1 MLENM
6 YTAHAIL
13 YRANNNE
20 GSSWAALMEE
30 EESSKITADN
40 LPKISETIDGNTKT
54 VVEYSVNESGKIVK
68 TTKIYRIERRRVSKG
83 ILRRKMWK
91 KFGDA
96 EDDRGKGKNGEGP
109 DPATTLIAD
118 EVFLTLTTNKENLEQ
133 SDNDLLKKALGP
145 KMVSCRICKGD
156 HWTTKCPFKDSVKV
170 ADLDDAKGNTAAI
183 SDSNKPELGGPPTT
197 KYIPPSLRG
206 DGAAR
211 QGESMNRSGRDDTAT
226 VRVTNL
232 SEETKEQ
239 DLRDLFG
246 HFGPIHRVYL
256 AKDKT
261 MQRSKGFAFI
271 NYYKRSDAK
280 NAIDALDGHGY
291 DHLILKVEWA
301 KPSGRE

>member
-1 MLENM
+1 MAAENDLKM
-6 YTAHAIL
+6 T
-13 YRANNNE
+13 NNE

-30 EESSKITADN
+30 EESSKITPDN
-40 LPKISETIDGNTKT
+40 LPKISEIIDGNTKT

-96 EDDRGKGKNGEGP
+96 VDDRGKGKNGEGP

-170 ADLDDAKGNTAAI
+170 AELDDAKGNTTAI

-197 KYIPPSLRG
+197 KYVPPSLRG

-261 MQRSKGFAFI
+261 MQRSKV
-271 NYYKRSDAK
+271 Y
-280 NAIDALDGHGY
+280 
-291 DHLILKVEWA
+291 
-301 KPSGRE
+301 